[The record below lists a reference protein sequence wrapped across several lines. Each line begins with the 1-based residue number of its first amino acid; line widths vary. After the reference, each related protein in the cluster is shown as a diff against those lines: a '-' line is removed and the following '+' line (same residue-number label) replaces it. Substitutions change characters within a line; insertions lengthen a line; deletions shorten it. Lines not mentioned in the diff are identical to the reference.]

1 MQTRPGDASWQR
13 GLSRDPERGERMF
26 DFFEQ
31 PWTLLGAAVLV
42 LFGFLT
48 YRSLCPEKRRW
59 WHLLV
64 PLAIAGIGFGLDF
77 LVATDL
83 EKVRGTVDA
92 LLKAVQ
98 AEDCAGVAETIAP
111 DYRDSRHAT
120 REQLL
125 AHCAQELDGP
135 TVQVVKLRG
144 DEVDLADSE
153 AKVILNL
160 FFRFEEN
167 SRVAKQ
173 YKAVALVKIRL
184 HLAKRPGGQW
194 LIDQARPLEVDTFPV
209 SWRSL

>member
-1 MQTRPGDASWQR
+1 
-13 GLSRDPERGERMF
+13 MF

-31 PWTLLGAAVLV
+31 PWTLLGVAILA

-59 WHLLV
+59 WHWLI
-64 PLAIAGIGFGLDF
+64 PLAIAGAGFGLDF

-83 EKVRGTVDA
+83 EKVHGTVGA

-98 AEDCAGVAETIAP
+98 DENSGVVAALIAP
-111 DYRDSRHAT
+111 DYSDSRHAT

-125 AHCAQELDGP
+125 AHCRQELDGP
-135 TVQVVKLRG
+135 TVQVVKSRG
-144 DEVDLADSE
+144 TEVKLSGLQAT
-153 AKVILNL
+153 VTLNL
-160 FFRFEEN
+160 FFRFEEA

-173 YKAVALVKIRL
+173 YKAVALVKVRL
-184 HLAKRPGGQW
+184 HLARQPGGKW
-194 LIDQARPLEVDTFPV
+194 LIDRAEPLEIDTFPV